1 MELQP
6 FRVEVERRGTALV
19 VRPAG
24 ELDLATVE
32 ELDSVLENVGPTRIL
47 VFDLTEL
54 EFLDTSGLRFL
65 LKLQADFAAAGS
77 ELKLVRGSKEVER
90 LLTVAGFADRLPLE
104 DSVDAALANVS
115 NA

>member
-19 VRPAG
+19 VRPVG

-32 ELDSVLENVGPTRIL
+32 ELDRAIDEAGPTPLL
-47 VFDLTEL
+47 VLDLTGL

-65 LKLQADFAAAGS
+65 LKMQADLAAADS
-77 ELKLVRGSKEVER
+77 ELKLARGSQEVDR
-90 LLTVAGFADRLPLE
+90 LLTVSGFADRLPLE
-104 DSVDAALANVS
+104 DSVDAALPRA
-115 NA
+115 ADA

>member
-24 ELDLATVE
+24 ELDLATVD
-32 ELDSVLENVGPTRIL
+32 ELRLVIDEAGPTPAL
-47 VFDLTEL
+47 VVDLTEL

-65 LKLQADFAAAGS
+65 LKMQADAAAAGS
-77 ELKLVRGSKEVER
+77 ELKLVRGSSEVER

-104 DSVDAALANVS
+104 DSLDAALAS
-115 NA
+115 ASDA